1 MIPQPFI
8 HDLLNRIDIIDAID
22 RYVPLKKAGANFVA
36 CCPFHS
42 EKTPSFTVSQAKQFY
57 HCFGC
62 GAHGNAISF
71 LIEYSGLSFI
81 EAVNDLAT
89 YAGMQVPVQQVD
101 PFPKQTDLSDSSQYP
116 VDGDKNNDLEIS
128 PQDLISVMGVATR
141 FYREQ
146 LKVSDKAIAYL
157 KKRGL
162 SGKTAA
168 RFAMGYAPAG
178 WQNLEAVF
186 ADYKSERTRK
196 LLVKAGL
203 VLIADEAKQYDRFRD
218 RIMFPI
224 LNQKGQIIGFGGR
237 VLEQEEPKYLNSPE
251 TILFEKGRELYNFF
265 SARRAI
271 REAGCALV
279 VEGYMDVIALSQ
291 YGIDYAVATLGTATT
306 SFHIQ
311 KLLRQTDNIIFC
323 FDSDK
328 AGKKAA
334 WRALE
339 NSLALLSD
347 GKYLSFLFLPEGEDP
362 DSYVN
367 QYGKELFE
375 QQLKQAMPLSEFL
388 FKELCSGVNLQTSE
402 GCAKLVND
410 ATPLLKQ
417 VGAPA
422 LSLLLLKHLVELS
435 GISQGELAE
444 KGLLQIK
451 HKSSVHRVENIPRQQ
466 PATPYHWVILMLL
479 CSPSHIVKLDRNLLV
494 SCNENSEEISAL
506 KTLVDFLDEHPHLIE
521 SKSAPSILTYLQ
533 NNPYSALLESI
544 ESEILT
550 WSDMSELEAEFL
562 GALERLQQVQRKKRM
577 TELHSK
583 SLAMLTDEEK
593 RELQR
598 LAHTMK
604 SVTGCQ

>member
-8 HDLLNRIDIIDAID
+8 YDLLNRVDIVDAID
-22 RYVPLKKAGANFVA
+22 RHVPLKKAGANFVA

-42 EKTPSFTVSQAKQFY
+42 EKTPSFTVSQTKQFY

-71 LIEYSGLSFI
+71 LIEYSGLSFV
-81 EAVNDLAT
+81 ESVHDLAA
-89 YAGMQVPVQQVD
+89 YVGMQVPEQQTD
-101 PFPKQTDLSDSSQYP
+101 TFPKQTTLDDLSQYP
-116 VDGDKNNDLEIS
+116 VNSLGSNDPEIS
-128 PQDLISVMGVATR
+128 PQDLLSVLQVATR

-146 LKVSDKAIAYL
+146 LKVSEKAIAYL

-162 SGKTAA
+162 SGKIAA
-168 RFAMGYAPAG
+168 RFAIGYAPAG

-186 ADYKSERTRK
+186 TDYKSERTRK
-196 LLVKAGL
+196 ILQQAGL
-203 VLIADEAKQYDRFRD
+203 IIISDEAKQYDRFRD

-271 REAGCALV
+271 REANCVIV

-291 YGIDYAVATLGTATT
+291 HGIDYVVAALGTATT

-311 KLLRQTDNIIFC
+311 KLLRQTENIIFC
-323 FDSDK
+323 FDGDK
-328 AGKKAA
+328 AGRKAA

-347 GKYLSFLFLPEGEDP
+347 GKYLSFLFLPEGADP

-367 QYGKELFE
+367 QYGKEFFE

-388 FKELCSGVNLQTSE
+388 FKELCAETNLQTSE
-402 GCAKLVND
+402 GRAKLVSD
-410 ATPLLKQ
+410 AKPLLQQ
-417 VGAPA
+417 VAAPA
-422 LSLLLLKHLVELS
+422 LSVMLVKRLGELS
-435 GISQGELAE
+435 GISQGELE
-444 KGLLQIK
+444 ELLHIK
-451 HKSSVHRVENIPRQQ
+451 RVPRGHKIKNTARKQ
-466 PATPYHWVILMLL
+466 PITPYRRLTRMLL
-479 CSPSHIVKLDRNLLV
+479 YSPNYIARLDKYLLAQCS
-494 SCNENSEEISAL
+494 ENNEEIAAL
-506 KTLVDFLDEHPHLIE
+506 KALVDFLDTHPQLIAN
-521 SKSAPSILTYLQ
+521 KSAHSILTYLQ
-533 NNPYSALLESI
+533 NSPYRALLEDI
-544 ESEILT
+544 ESETLEWDSAI
-550 WSDMSELEAEFL
+550 DSEEEFL
-562 GALERLQQVQRKKRM
+562 EVLEKLQQAQRNKRM

-583 SLAMLTDEEK
+583 SLGMLTDEEK

-598 LAHTMK
+598 LAMK
-604 SVTGCQ
+604 

>member
-8 HDLLNRIDIIDAID
+8 HDLLNRVDIVDAID
-22 RYVPLKKAGANFVA
+22 RHVPLKKAGANFVA

-62 GAHGNAISF
+62 GAHGNAIGF
-71 LIEYSGLSFI
+71 LIEYSGLSFV
-81 EAVNDLAT
+81 EAVNDLAA
-89 YAGMQVPVQQVD
+89 YAGMQVPVQQAD
-101 PFPKQTDLSDSSQYP
+101 ASFKETGADYLSQYP
-116 VDGDKNNDLEIS
+116 AEGYNNNHLEIS
-128 PQDLISVMGVATR
+128 PQDLLSVMQIATR

-146 LKVSDKAIAYL
+146 LKVSEKAIAYL

-168 RFAMGYAPAG
+168 RFAIGYAPAG

-186 ADYKSERTRK
+186 AEYKSEETRK

-203 VLIADEAKQYDRFRD
+203 VIHTDEGKQYDRFRD

-271 REAGCALV
+271 READCVVV

-291 YGIDYAVATLGTATT
+291 HGIDYAVAALGTATT

-323 FDSDK
+323 FDGDK
-328 AGKKAA
+328 AGRKAA

-362 DSYVN
+362 DSYVS
-367 QYGKELFE
+367 QYGKESFE
-375 QQLKQAMPLSEFL
+375 RQLKQATPLSEFL
-388 FKELCSGVNLQTSE
+388 FKELCSGINLQTSE
-402 GCAKLVND
+402 GRAKLVSD
-410 ATPLLKQ
+410 AKPLLQQ
-417 VGAPA
+417 VKASA
-422 LSLLLLKHLVELS
+422 LSLILLKRLVELS
-435 GISQGELAE
+435 GIGRGELE
-444 KGLLQIK
+444 ELLQIK
-451 HKSSVHRVENIPRQQ
+451 RSPRARLMESAPRKQ
-466 PATPYHWVILMLL
+466 PVTPYHWLILMLL
-479 CSPSHIVKLDRNLLV
+479 YSPSYINELDRSLLV
-494 SCNENSEEISAL
+494 GCNGDNEEIEAL
-506 KTLVDFLDEHPHLIE
+506 RVLVDFLDAHPNLIE
-521 SKSAPSILTYLQ
+521 SNLGSSILTYLHDS
-533 NNPYSALLESI
+533 PHRALLESI
-544 ESEILT
+544 ESEALE
-550 WSDMSELEAEFL
+550 WSNVTDLEAEFM
-562 GALERLQQVQRKKRM
+562 GSLEKLQQVQRKKRM

-583 SLAMLTDEEK
+583 SLDVLTDEEK

-598 LAHTMK
+598 LAML
-604 SVTGCQ
+604 